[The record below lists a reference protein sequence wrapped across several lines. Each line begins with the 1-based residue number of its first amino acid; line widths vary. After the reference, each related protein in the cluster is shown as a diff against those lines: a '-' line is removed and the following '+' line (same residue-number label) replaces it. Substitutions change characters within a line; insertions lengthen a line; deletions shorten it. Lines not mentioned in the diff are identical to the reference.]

1 MSVKSG
7 ITAKRRSETG
17 KGAARRIRATGQ
29 IPAVLYGKD
38 QDPIAL
44 TVDAQ
49 EAGHLFHSISVENTI
64 VNVKIEDE
72 AEELETLVR
81 EIQMHPFR
89 PDIVHVDFY
98 RIQRGVAI
106 EVDVPVNYVG
116 TPEGV
121 KHGGVLD
128 VILHELRVKCLP
140 SKIPEIIEVD
150 VSGLEI
156 GDSIHA
162 SEIEVD
168 EDVQLLTDPIRTL
181 CLVAVPKVEIV
192 EEEEE
197 EEELEEGVEVEGEE
211 GAEGAEGAPAADADA
226 PAGGDKDSEG

>member
-7 ITAKRRSETG
+7 LAAKRRSETG
-17 KGAARRIRATGQ
+17 KGAARRIRAAGQ

-49 EAGHLFHSISVENTI
+49 ETGHLFHSISVENTI

-89 PDIVHVDFY
+89 PDIGHVDFY

-106 EVDVPVNYVG
+106 EVDVPVNYMG

-121 KHGGVLD
+121 KHGGVLEA
-128 VILHELRVKCLP
+128 ILHELRVKCVP

-150 VSGLEI
+150 VSGLEV

-162 SEIEVD
+162 SEIEVE
-168 EDVQLLTDPIRTL
+168 EDVELLTDPIRTL
-181 CLVAVPKVEIV
+181 CLVAVPKVEV
-192 EEEEE
+192 VEE

-211 GAEGAEGAPAADADA
+211 GAEGAPAADADA
-226 PAGGDKDSEG
+226 SAGGDEDSKG

>member
-1 MSVKSG
+1 MSVDTG
-7 ITAKRRSETG
+7 LTAKRRSETG
-17 KGAARRIRATGQ
+17 KGAARRIRAAGEV
-29 IPAVLYGKD
+29 PAVIYGKGE
-38 QDPIAL
+38 DPIAL
-44 TVDAQ
+44 TIDAK
-49 EAGHLFHSISVENTI
+49 EAGSLFHAISVENTI

-72 AEELETLVR
+72 AGEMETLVR

-106 EVDVPVNYVG
+106 EVDVPVHYVG
-116 TPEGV
+116 SPEGL

-128 VILHELRVKCLP
+128 VILHELRVKCVP
-140 SKIPEIIEVD
+140 AKIPTTFEVD
-150 VSGLEI
+150 ISALEI

-162 SEIEVD
+162 REIEVPD
-168 EDVQLLTDPIRTL
+168 DVELLTDPVRTL
-181 CLVAVPKVEIV
+181 CLVAVPKVEV
-192 EEEEE
+192 VEEEE

-226 PAGGDKDSEG
+226 SAGGDKDSEG

>member
-7 ITAKRRSETG
+7 LTAKRRSETG
-17 KGAARRIRATGQ
+17 KGAARRIRAAGQ

-49 EAGHLFHSISVENTI
+49 ETGHLFHSISVENTI

-72 AEELETLVR
+72 AEQLETLVR

-106 EVDVPVNYVG
+106 EVDVPVNYMG

-128 VILHELRVKCLP
+128 VILHELRVKCVP

-162 SEIEVD
+162 SEIEVE
-168 EDVQLLTDPIRTL
+168 EDVELLTDPIRTL
-181 CLVAVPKVEIV
+181 CLVAVPKVEV
-192 EEEEE
+192 VEE

-211 GAEGAEGAPAADADA
+211 GAEGAPAADADA
-226 PAGGDKDSEG
+226 SAGGDEDSEG

>member
-7 ITAKRRSETG
+7 LAAKRRSETG
-17 KGAARRIRATGQ
+17 KGAARRIRAAGQ

-49 EAGHLFHSISVENTI
+49 ETGHLFHSISVENTI

-106 EVDVPVNYVG
+106 EVDVPVNYMG

-121 KHGGVLD
+121 KHGGVLEA
-128 VILHELRVKCLP
+128 ILHELRVKCVP

-150 VSGLEI
+150 VSGLEV

-162 SEIEVD
+162 SEIEVE
-168 EDVQLLTDPIRTL
+168 EDVELLTDPIRTL
-181 CLVAVPKVEIV
+181 CLVAVPKVEV
-192 EEEEE
+192 VE

-211 GAEGAEGAPAADADA
+211 GAEGAPAADADA
-226 PAGGDKDSEG
+226 SAGGDEDSKG